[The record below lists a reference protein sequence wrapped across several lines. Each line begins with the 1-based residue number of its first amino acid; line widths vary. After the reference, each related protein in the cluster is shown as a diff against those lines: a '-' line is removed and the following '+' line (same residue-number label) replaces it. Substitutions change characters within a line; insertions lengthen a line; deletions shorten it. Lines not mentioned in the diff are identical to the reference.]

1 MRKMQE
7 PFLHGRHALTVL
19 GCGRYPVAST
29 TPAPAVTLFVAP
41 EGMPLG
47 PTDSFDILYSLSGLV
62 VGFLIGLTGV
72 GGGSLMTPILVLL
85 FGVHPAAAV
94 GTDLLFAAA
103 TKTVGTAVHGW
114 NRTIDWTIV
123 GALALGSI
131 PAALVTLYFVSGVD
145 HGRQSHML
153 TVILGAILVMVAVML
168 AFRPLIVSRLLRW
181 QERRPPVSAK
191 TRSIATTALGFALGV
206 LVTVSSVGAGAMGV
220 TILLVLYPA
229 LKMRDLVGSDIVHA
243 VPLTLIA
250 GAGYWTLGDVRPMML
265 AALLLGSL
273 PGVIIGSM
281 LAPRMP
287 DHLLRPALA
296 AVLAFAGL
304 KMLF

>member
-1 MRKMQE
+1 M
-7 PFLHGRHALTVL
+7 PLTGL
-19 GCGRYPVAST
+19 GGGRYPVASSSL
-29 TPAPAVTLFVAP
+29 APARRPASAP
-41 EGMPLG
+41 EGEPLG
-47 PTDSFDILYSLSGLV
+47 PTDSFDLLYSLSGLC

-72 GGGSLMTPILVLL
+72 GGGSLMTPILVLF
-85 FGVHPAAAV
+85 FGIHPAAAV

-114 NRTIDWTIV
+114 NRTIDWKIV
-123 GALALGSI
+123 RALALGSI
-131 PAALVTLYFVSGVD
+131 PAAVVTLYFVSGAD
-145 HGRQSHML
+145 HAAQSATL
-153 TVILGAILVMVAVML
+153 TTILGAILLLVAVTL
-168 AFRPLIVSRLLRW
+168 AFRPFIVARLVRW
-181 QERRPPVSAK
+181 QQARPPVSEK
-191 TRSIATTALGFALGV
+191 TRRVATTVLGFALGV

-250 GAGYWTLGDVRPMML
+250 GAGYWALGDVRPLML

-273 PGVIIGSM
+273 PGVVLGSM
-281 LAPRMP
+281 LAPKMP

-296 AVLAFAGL
+296 AVLAAAGL
-304 KMLF
+304 KMLA